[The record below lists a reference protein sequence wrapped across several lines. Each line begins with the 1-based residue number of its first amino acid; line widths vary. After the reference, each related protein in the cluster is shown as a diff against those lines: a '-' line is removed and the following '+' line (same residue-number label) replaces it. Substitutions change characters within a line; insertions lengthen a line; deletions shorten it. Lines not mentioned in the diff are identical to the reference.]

1 MPLGHPSLAVD
12 VGQPHLA
19 LLVQLPV
26 EGDGVFE
33 VVFVAGIV
41 EKAGSN
47 RGCTTKT
54 SGGR

>member
-19 LLVQLPV
+19 LLVQLSV

-33 VVFVAGIV
+33 VVLVAGIV

-47 RGCTTKT
+47 RKGV
-54 SGGR
+54 SS